1 MPGRC
6 PRCRK
11 PCVRGMSFCGY
22 CGGPLPPD
30 TVPGPEDPAAEAPP
44 DLPDRY
50 RVKHLLGRGGMGRV
64 FLCED
69 RELEVD
75 VAVKV
80 LPGDLVRDE
89 RALETIAREA
99 KLAAKLRGCP
109 GILQLYGFERH
120 GGSGFL
126 VMEYAPGGSLHE
138 VLGSRGPLP
147 EEECRRLGAGAAAA
161 LGYAHE
167 RRILHRDVKPG
178 NVLLDAEGEVRVADF
193 GLARVVASTTSR
205 SSTGGLVGTPIY
217 LPPEVFQR
225 QRPDHRG
232 DLYALG
238 CVLYEMAA
246 GERPFAGRSAA
257 EIIAHVLHDEPTPLA
272 ERRPFLSSECRR
284 IIRKCMAKD
293 PARRY
298 QRADDLALDL
308 KELAAQPAETPAAD
322 RTPAP
327 SSPAPAFGRF
337 AWPAALIVALG
348 AALWGWLRPA
358 QPALDWPA
366 TRLTVEV
373 PTFGQ
378 AAGLQR
384 QIAITPDGAAVLY
397 SATMDGRTHT
407 VRLDLDSPSPVV
419 LAEPHG
425 PVADYVISPD
435 GRDFL
440 GTVAATATMSRYS
453 VATGEPHP
461 LAGDLPSSP
470 YVSWAADG
478 TIWSAQLGAV
488 FRLAP
493 GGTVEKSAAIGGGKS
508 ISRLLPGDRTAV
520 AVSVATGNSG
530 KAVAIDLA
538 TGTETPLVDGDVV
551 EITYSAG
558 HLVWVRPD
566 GSLHAAPVDPASM
579 RVTGAAVRLA
589 EGVMLTGT
597 GLAQFGAS
605 MNGTIVY
612 VPEEQRSLVLT
623 SRDGRSRVA
632 TPERRNF
639 HAPMFSPDGRRLSM
653 DFTSAEG
660 RDVWTLDLASGVL
673 SRVTFDRDGHDAV
686 WAPDGR
692 SLVYVAGSAGTSGV
706 YRTKSGGR
714 ELLTDA
720 AGLTYSGLWLDP
732 SSLVT
737 ITNQV
742 DSPQTGLF
750 DLSLLR
756 LGDKVT
762 LEPLHATRFTED
774 RPAVSRDGRWMAF
787 TGNPSGRDEV
797 YVRPV
802 KGGDAIQVSVSGGLE
817 PVWGPGDRE
826 LFYRSSEANGATMMM
841 RAAVTTTPAF
851 SVTDRKALFSVADMA
866 TGQPHRNYDL
876 SPDGQTFA
884 MVRLNPATKIVVIQ
898 NLPALV
904 RKLGSAP
911 R

>member
-1 MPGRC
+1 MALSSGTRLGPYEV
-6 PRCRK
+6 
-11 PCVRGMSFCGY
+11 VR
-22 CGGPLPPD
+22 
-30 TVPGPEDPAAEAPP
+30 A
-44 DLPDRY
+44 
-50 RVKHLLGRGGMGRV
+50 LGAGGMG
-64 FLCED
+64 
-69 RELEVD
+69 EVYEATD
-75 VAVKV
+75 TRLGRRVAVKV
-80 LPGDLVRDE
+80 LPD
-89 RALETIAREA
+89 A
-99 KLAAKLRGCP
+99 LAADPDRRTR
-109 GILQLYGFERH
+109 FEQEAR
-120 GGSGFL
+120 
-126 VMEYAPGGSLHE
+126 
-138 VLGSRGPLP
+138 
-147 EEECRRLGAGAAAA
+147 AAAA
-161 LGYAHE
+161 LSHPNIAAVYDVGAEGATHFIVQELVSGTSLREALTTRPDRPLAEWLGLAADVAGALAAAHAAG
-167 RRILHRDVKPG
+167 IVHRDIKPENIMVAADG
-178 NVLLDAEGEVRVADF
+178 RAKVLDF
-193 GLARVVASTTSR
+193 GLAKLVEPPGANLTSAN
-205 SSTGGLVGTPIY
+205 SPTALGTLAGTVMGTAGYLAPEQAAGLPVDRRADI
-217 LPPEVFQR
+217 F
-225 QRPDHRG
+225 
-232 DLYALG
+232 ALG

-425 PVADYVISPD
+425 FVADYVISPD